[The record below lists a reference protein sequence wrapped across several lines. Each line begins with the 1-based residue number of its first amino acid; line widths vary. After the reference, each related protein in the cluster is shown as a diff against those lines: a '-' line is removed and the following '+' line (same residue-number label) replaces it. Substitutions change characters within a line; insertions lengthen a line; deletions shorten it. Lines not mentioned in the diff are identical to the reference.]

1 MGLWGPGFAKWELT
15 PIGVQRNFSVDD
27 CRATKQSFAG
37 VGPSGEGVLKLGY
50 GSVRRVRI
58 LLAVVLVAV
67 VASGAHAQA
76 ARQEALAS
84 SLETFCVKW
93 MGFLEQR
100 ERDNK
105 QKIAWRAL
113 GEEVEGEFVGY
124 TKDYTCA
131 LSELRPDTK
140 VPVGTIKY
148 LEYKYRHKGTS
159 TSLALENRPKIIEAV
174 EVTEIFRYSKN
185 KWVY

>member
-1 MGLWGPGFAKWELT
+1 
-15 PIGVQRNFSVDD
+15 
-27 CRATKQSFAG
+27 
-37 VGPSGEGVLKLGY
+37 
-50 GSVRRVRI
+50 
-58 LLAVVLVAV
+58 
-67 VASGAHAQA
+67 
-76 ARQEALAS
+76 
-84 SLETFCVKW
+84 

-131 LSELRPDTK
+131 LSEMRPDTK

-148 LEYKYRHKGTS
+148 LELKYRHKGES
-159 TSLALENRPKIIEAV
+159 TSAALGNRPKIIEAV